1 MSDAAAVS
9 GKTTGLIQRIRRD
22 YSPLVIAM
30 VGLFLFVFLAGAVL
44 TDDFLTWFNVKT
56 IIRDAALVG
65 IMAIGLTFVTL
76 SGNFFLLSMKEI
88 AALCIIAFA
97 TCMGAEWNQWAAPD
111 SASDPAASALIMT
124 FMVAFLITIVIAII
138 AGAVQGALIGLG
150 GNPIVVTLGAA
161 GLFFGI
167 GSWWSD
173 NLVVSYRRPH
183 GAEWLG
189 TGSFLG
195 DIPNITVAFVIIAI
209 IAELTLRYTAFGR
222 QVYLVGANRAAG
234 RATGHE
240 NFGMAIKCCIIAS
253 VCAAFVAMAFSGQV
267 SSAHVNYFSSEFGS
281 SGDMTIMVIAI
292 VMVGGNSIMGGYGST
307 LRTSLGAVF
316 ISTVDNMM
324 VLNGFNSGARVLA
337 VGLMIVFSIIVF
349 ALVRRGSRAVE

>member
-1 MSDAAAVS
+1 MMTDAPAIS
-9 GKTTGLIQRIRRD
+9 GDDLNFIRRIRRD

-30 VGLFLFVFLAGAVL
+30 VGLFLFVFVAGAIL

-88 AALCIIAFA
+88 AALSIICFA
-97 TCMGAEWNQWAAPD
+97 TLMGAEWNHWGPAEGDPTTLALMATFLVAIAAT
-111 SASDPAASALIMT
+111 LV
-124 FMVAFLITIVIAII
+124 VATV
-138 AGAVQGALIGLG
+138 AGALQGALIGLG

-189 TGSFLG
+189 TGSFVG
-195 DIPNITVAFVIIAI
+195 DIPNITIAFIIIAVV
-209 IAELTLRYTAFGR
+209 AELTLRYTTFGR
-222 QVYLVGANRAAG
+222 QVYLVGANRATG

-240 NFGMAIKCCIIAS
+240 NFGMAVKCCIIAS
-253 VCAAFVAMAFSGQV
+253 LCAAFVAVAFSGQV

-316 ISTVDNMM
+316 ISSIDNMM

-349 ALVRRGSRAVE
+349 ALVRRGRRAVE

>member
-1 MSDAAAVS
+1 MTDATALADNLNVA
-9 GKTTGLIQRIRRD
+9 QRIRRD

-30 VGLFLFVFLAGAVL
+30 VGLFLLVFVAGAIF

-88 AALCIIAFA
+88 AALSIICFA
-97 TCMGAEWNQWAAPD
+97 TLMSADWNQWGAAG
-111 SASDPAASALIMT
+111 ADPTTYSLTMT
-124 FMVAFLITIVIAII
+124 FLVAFVATMIVATV
-138 AGAVQGALIGLG
+138 AGALQGALIGLG

-189 TGSFLG
+189 TGSFIG
-195 DIPNITVAFVIIAI
+195 DIPNITVAFIVIAVV
-209 IAELTLRYTAFGR
+209 AELTLRYTTFGR

-240 NFGMAIKCCIIAS
+240 NFGMAIKCCIIGS
-253 VCAAFVAMAFSGQV
+253 ECAAFVAVAFSGQV

-307 LRTSLGAVF
+307 LRTSLGAIF
-316 ISTVDNMM
+316 ISSIDNMM

>member
-1 MSDAAAVS
+1 MTDAV
-9 GKTTGLIQRIRRD
+9 TGPAGEPNLVQRIRRD
-22 YSPLVIAM
+22 YSPLVISM
-30 VGLFLFVFLAGAVL
+30 VGLFLIVFVSGAVY

-97 TCMGAEWNQWAAPD
+97 TCMGAEWNQWGTPDPDAGPAGAA
-111 SASDPAASALIMT
+111 LMMT
-124 FMVAFLITIVIAII
+124 FLVAFVVSMVIAVV
-138 AGAVQGALIGLG
+138 AGGIQGVLIGLG

-189 TGSFLG
+189 TGSFIG
-195 DIPNITVAFVIIAI
+195 DIPNITVAFILIAI
-209 IAELTLRYTAFGR
+209 VAELTLRYTTFGR

-234 RATGHE
+234 KATGHE

-253 VCAAFVAMAFSGQV
+253 VCAAFVAVAFSGQV

-307 LRTSLGAVF
+307 LRTSIGAIF

>member
-1 MSDAAAVS
+1 MTDATS
-9 GKTTGLIQRIRRD
+9 LTDNLNIIQRIRRD
-22 YSPLVIAM
+22 YTPLVIVM
-30 VGLFLFVFLAGAVL
+30 VGLFLIVFVAGAIF
-44 TDDFLTWFNVKT
+44 TDDFLTWFNIKT

-88 AALCIIAFA
+88 AALSIICFA
-97 TCMGAEWNQWAAPD
+97 TLMSADWNQWSSGAGEP
-111 SASDPAASALIMT
+111 PTSALMMT
-124 FMVAFLITIVIAII
+124 FLVAFGATMIIATI
-138 AGAVQGALIGLG
+138 AGALQGTLIGLG

-189 TGSFLG
+189 SGSFIG
-195 DIPNITVAFVIIAI
+195 DIPNITVAFIIIAV
-209 IAELTLRYTAFGR
+209 IAELTLRYTTFGR

-253 VCAAFVAMAFSGQV
+253 VCAAFVAVAFSGQV

-307 LRTSLGAVF
+307 LRTSLGAIF
-316 ISTVDNMM
+316 ISSIDNMM

-337 VGLMIVFSIIVF
+337 VGLIIVFSIIVF
-349 ALVRRGSRAVE
+349 ALLRRGSRSVE

>member
-1 MSDAAAVS
+1 MTDATALADNLNVA
-9 GKTTGLIQRIRRD
+9 QRIRRD

-30 VGLFLFVFLAGAVL
+30 VGLFLLVFVAGAIF

-88 AALCIIAFA
+88 AALSIICFA
-97 TCMGAEWNQWAAPD
+97 TLMSADWNQWGAAG
-111 SASDPAASALIMT
+111 ADPTTYSLTMT
-124 FMVAFLITIVIAII
+124 FLVAFVATMIVATV
-138 AGAVQGALIGLG
+138 AGALQGALIGLG

-189 TGSFLG
+189 TGSFIG
-195 DIPNITVAFVIIAI
+195 DIPNITVAFIVIAVV
-209 IAELTLRYTAFGR
+209 AELTLRYTTFGR

-253 VCAAFVAMAFSGQV
+253 VCAAFVAVAFSGQV

-307 LRTSLGAVF
+307 LRTSLGAIF
-316 ISTVDNMM
+316 ISSIDNMM

>member
-1 MSDAAAVS
+1 MTDSTAPSDNLNFV
-9 GKTTGLIQRIRRD
+9 QRIRRD
-22 YSPLVIAM
+22 YSPLVIGM
-30 VGLFLFVFLAGAVL
+30 VSLFLLVFIAGAL
-44 TDDFLTWFNVKT
+44 FTDDFLTWFNVKT

-88 AALCIIAFA
+88 AALSIICFA
-97 TCMGAEWNQWAAPD
+97 TLMSADWNQWGVADA
-111 SASDPAASALIMT
+111 DPTTYSLTMT
-124 FMVAFLITIVIAII
+124 FLVAFAATMVIATI
-138 AGAVQGALIGLG
+138 AGALQGALIGLG

-189 TGSFLG
+189 TGSFIG
-195 DIPNITVAFVIIAI
+195 DIPNITVAFIIIAVV
-209 IAELTLRYTAFGR
+209 AELTLRYTTFGR

-253 VCAAFVAMAFSGQV
+253 VCAAFVAVAFSGQV

-307 LRTSLGAVF
+307 LRTSLGAIF
-316 ISTVDNMM
+316 ISSIDNMM

>member
-1 MSDAAAVS
+1 MSVNTDLDVTK
-9 GKTTGLIQRIRRD
+9 GKPSLVARIVRD
-22 YSPLVIAM
+22 NSPLVIGM
-30 VGLFLFVFLAGAVL
+30 VAIFVLIFVAAAA
-44 TDDFLTWFNVKT
+44 TAPNFLTVFNFKT

-76 SGNFFLLSMKEI
+76 SGNFFLLSMKET
-88 AALCIIAFA
+88 AALSIIGFA
-97 TCMGAEWNQWAAPD
+97 TCM
-111 SASDPAASALIMT
+111 SAGYGFEIS
-124 FMVAFLITIVIAII
+124 FLVTMAIAIM
-138 AGAVQGALIGLG
+138 AGALQGALIGLG

-173 NLVVSYRRPH
+173 NLVISFRRPH

-195 DIPNITVAFVIIAI
+195 LPNITVAFVLIAI
-209 IAELTLRYTAFGR
+209 AAELVLRHTTFGR
-222 QVYLVGANRAAG
+222 QVYLIGANRAAG

-240 NFGMAIKCCIIAS
+240 NFGMAIKVCIIAS
-253 VCAAFVAMAFSGQV
+253 ICSAFVAVAFSAQV
-267 SSAHVNYFSSEFGS
+267 SSAHVNYFSSSFGS
-281 SGDMTIMVIAI
+281 SGDMTIMVIAT

-307 LRTSLGAVF
+307 LRSSIGAIF

-324 VLNGFNSGARVLA
+324 VLHGYNSGPRVLA
-337 VGLMIVFSIIVF
+337 VGLMIVFSIMVF
-349 ALVRRGSRAVE
+349 ALVRRGARAEE

>member
-1 MSDAAAVS
+1 MSDATSAAPA
-9 GKTTGLIQRIRRD
+9 GKLNIVQRLNRD
-22 YSPLVIAM
+22 YSPLVIGLVA
-30 VGLFLFVFLAGAVL
+30 LFLVIFIFGAA
-44 TDDFLTWFNVKT
+44 TADNFLTWFNFKT

-76 SGNFFLLSMKEI
+76 SGNFFLLSMKET
-88 AALCIIAFA
+88 AALAIIAFA
-97 TCMGAEWNQWAAPD
+97 TSMAAGLGFPV
-111 SASDPAASALIMT
+111 S
-124 FMVAFLITIVIAII
+124 FLITMAIAMV
-138 AGAVQGALIGLG
+138 AGAAQGALIGLG

-173 NLVVSYRRPH
+173 NLVISYRRPH

-189 TGSFLG
+189 TGSFIG
-195 DIPNITVAFVIIAI
+195 DIPNITVAFIVIAVV
-209 IAELTLRYTAFGR
+209 AELVLRFTTFGR

-234 RATGHE
+234 KATGHE
-240 NFGMAIKCCIIAS
+240 NFGMAIKCCTIAS
-253 VCAAFVAMAFSGQV
+253 VCSAFVAVAFSGQV

-307 LRTSLGAVF
+307 LRTSLGAIF

-324 VLNGFNSGARVLA
+324 VLHGFQSGARVLA
-337 VGLMIVFSIIVF
+337 VGLMIVFSIVVF

>member
-1 MSDAAAVS
+1 MTDATVS
-9 GKTTGLIQRIRRD
+9 ASGDLSFFKRIRRD

-30 VGLFLFVFLAGAVL
+30 VGLFLVVFVAGALL

-88 AALCIIAFA
+88 AALSIICFA
-97 TCMGAEWNQWAAPD
+97 TLMGAEWNQWGTAGA
-111 SASDPAASALIMT
+111 DPTTYTLTMT
-124 FMVAFLITIVIAII
+124 FLVAFVATMIIATI
-138 AGAVQGALIGLG
+138 AGALQGALIGLG

-189 TGSFLG
+189 TGSFIG
-195 DIPNITVAFVIIAI
+195 DIPNITVAFIIIAVV
-209 IAELTLRYTAFGR
+209 AELTLRYTTFGR

-253 VCAAFVAMAFSGQV
+253 VCAAFVAVAFSGQV

-307 LRTSLGAVF
+307 LRTSLGAIF
-316 ISTVDNMM
+316 ISSVDNMM

>member
-1 MSDAAAVS
+1 MTDATVTADQAPN
-9 GKTTGLIQRIRRD
+9 LFQRIRRD
-22 YSPLVIAM
+22 YSPLVIGM
-30 VGLFLFVFLAGAVL
+30 VGLFLLVFVAGAIY

-88 AALCIIAFA
+88 AALSIICFA
-97 TCMGAEWNQWAAPD
+97 TLMSADWNQWGAAG
-111 SASDPAASALIMT
+111 ADPTTYSLTMT
-124 FMVAFLITIVIAII
+124 FLVAFAATMIVATI
-138 AGAVQGALIGLG
+138 AGALQGALIGLG

-189 TGSFLG
+189 TGSFIG
-195 DIPNITVAFVIIAI
+195 DIPNITVAFIIIAVV
-209 IAELTLRYTAFGR
+209 AELTLRYTTFGR

-253 VCAAFVAMAFSGQV
+253 VCAAFVAVAFSGQV

-307 LRTSLGAVF
+307 LRTSLGAIF
-316 ISTVDNMM
+316 ISSIDNMM

>member
-1 MSDAAAVS
+1 MSDATAVS
-9 GKTTGLIQRIRRD
+9 GGSPNLVQRIRRD

-30 VGLFLFVFLAGAVL
+30 VGLFLFVIVAGAVV

-88 AALCIIAFA
+88 AALSIIAFA
-97 TCMGAEWNQWAAPD
+97 TGMAAGWGFPL
-111 SASDPAASALIMT
+111 S
-124 FMVAFLITIVIAII
+124 FLLTMVIAIS
-138 AGAVQGALIGLG
+138 AGAAQGVLIGLG

-173 NLVVSYRRPH
+173 NLVISYRRPH

-189 TGSFLG
+189 TGSFIG
-195 DIPNITVAFVIIAI
+195 DIPNITVTFVIIAI
-209 IAELTLRYTAFGR
+209 VAELTLRYTTFGR

-253 VCAAFVAMAFSGQV
+253 VCAAIVAVAFSGQV

-307 LRTSLGAVF
+307 LRTSFGAIF
-316 ISTVDNMM
+316 ISTIDNMM

>member
-1 MSDAAAVS
+1 MSNPTIAGDQTS
-9 GKTTGLIQRIRRD
+9 PNFLQRLNRD
-22 YSPLVIAM
+22 YSPLVVGM
-30 VGLFLFVFLAGAVL
+30 VVVFILVLLFGAV
-44 TDDFLTWFNVKT
+44 TADNFLTWFNFKT

-76 SGNFFLLSMKEI
+76 SGNFFLLSMKET
-88 AALCIIAFA
+88 AALSIIAFA
-97 TCMGAEWNQWAAPD
+97 TCMAAGWGFP
-111 SASDPAASALIMT
+111 ASFAVT
-124 FMVAFLITIVIAII
+124 IAIATV
-138 AGAVQGALIGLG
+138 AGAAQGVLIGLG

-173 NLVVSYRRPH
+173 NLVISYRRPH

-189 TGSFLG
+189 TGSFIG
-195 DIPNITVAFVIIAI
+195 DIPNITVAFIIIAV
-209 IAELTLRYTAFGR
+209 IAELVLRYTTFGR

-234 RATGHE
+234 KATGHE
-240 NFGMAIKCCIIAS
+240 NFGMAIKCCAIAS
-253 VCAAFVAMAFSGQV
+253 VCSAFVAIAFSGQV

-307 LRTSLGAVF
+307 LRTSLGAIF

-324 VLNGFNSGARVLA
+324 VLHGFNSGPRVLA

>member
-1 MSDAAAVS
+1 MTDATAPS
-9 GKTTGLIQRIRRD
+9 GQALNIIQRITRD

-30 VGLFLFVFLAGAVL
+30 VSLFLIVFVAGAVL

-88 AALCIIAFA
+88 AALSIICFA
-97 TCMGAEWNQWAAPD
+97 TLMGAEWNQWGSPGA
-111 SASDPAASALIMT
+111 DPTTYSLAMT
-124 FMVAFLITIVIAII
+124 FLVAFAATMVIATI
-138 AGAVQGALIGLG
+138 AGALQGALIGLG

-189 TGSFLG
+189 TGSFIG

-209 IAELTLRYTAFGR
+209 VAELTLRYTTFGR

-253 VCAAFVAMAFSGQV
+253 LCAAFVAVAFSGQV

-307 LRTSLGAVF
+307 LRTSLAAVF
-316 ISTVDNMM
+316 ISSIDNMM

-337 VGLMIVFSIIVF
+337 VGLMIVFSIVVF
-349 ALVRRGSRAVE
+349 ALVRRGSRSVE

>member
-1 MSDAAAVS
+1 MS
-9 GKTTGLIQRIRRD
+9 KGLIAVARNSGMDFVDRLVRD
-22 YSPLVIAM
+22 YSVLVVSLI
-30 VGLFLFVFLAGAVL
+30 GLFLVVFIIGMTTAPN
-44 TDDFLTWFNVKT
+44 FLTLFNFKT

-76 SGNFFLLSMKEI
+76 SGNFFLLSVKET
-88 AALCIIAFA
+88 AALSIICFA
-97 TCMGAEWNQWAAPD
+97 TSMSAGYGFEISFLLTMG
-111 SASDPAASALIMT
+111 
-124 FMVAFLITIVIAII
+124 IAII
-138 AGAVQGALIGLG
+138 AGAAQGSLIGLG

-161 GLFFGI
+161 GLLFGL

-173 NLVVSYRRPH
+173 NLVVSFRRPH

-195 DIPNITVAFVIIAI
+195 LPNITIAFILIAFT
-209 IAELTLRYTAFGR
+209 AEYVLRYTNFGR
-222 QVYLVGANRAAG
+222 QVYLIGANRAAG

-240 NFGMAIKCCIIAS
+240 NFAMAVKVCIIAS
-253 VCAAFVAMAFSGQV
+253 VCSAFVAIAFSAQV

-281 SGDMTIMVIAI
+281 SGDMTIMVIAT
-292 VMVGGNSIMGGYGST
+292 VMVGGNSIMGGFGST
-307 LRTSLGAVF
+307 LRTSLGAIF

-324 VLNGFNSGARVLA
+324 VLHGFNSGPRVLA

-349 ALVRRGSRAVE
+349 ALVRRGSRAQE

>member
-1 MSDAAAVS
+1 MTDATAVS
-9 GKTTGLIQRIRRD
+9 GDDLNFVQRIRRD

-30 VGLFLFVFLAGAVL
+30 VGLFLFVFVAGAIL

-88 AALCIIAFA
+88 AALSIICFA
-97 TCMGAEWNQWAAPD
+97 TLMGAEWNQWGPVEGDPTTLALMTTFLVAIAAT
-111 SASDPAASALIMT
+111 L
-124 FMVAFLITIVIAII
+124 II
-138 AGAVQGALIGLG
+138 ATFAGALQGALIGLG

-189 TGSFLG
+189 TGSFVG
-195 DIPNITVAFVIIAI
+195 DIPNITVAFIIIAVV
-209 IAELTLRYTAFGR
+209 AELTLRYTTFGR

-253 VCAAFVAMAFSGQV
+253 LCSAFVAVAFSGQV

-307 LRTSLGAVF
+307 LRTSLGAIF
-316 ISTVDNMM
+316 ISSIDNMM

>member
-1 MSDAAAVS
+1 MTDTALNTRDNLS
-9 GKTTGLIQRIRRD
+9 LIQRIRRD
-22 YSPLVIAM
+22 YSPLVIVM
-30 VGLFLFVFLAGAVL
+30 VGIFLLVFVAGAVF

-88 AALCIIAFA
+88 AALSIICFA
-97 TCMGAEWNQWAAPD
+97 TLMSADWNQWGPVEG
-111 SASDPAASALIMT
+111 DPTTWSLTMT
-124 FMVAFLITIVIAII
+124 FLVAFVATMVIATV
-138 AGAVQGALIGLG
+138 AGALQGALIGLG

-189 TGSFLG
+189 TGSFIG
-195 DIPNITVAFVIIAI
+195 DIPNITVAFIIIAVV
-209 IAELTLRYTAFGR
+209 AELTLRHTTFGR

-253 VCAAFVAMAFSGQV
+253 VCAAFVAVAFSGQV

-307 LRTSLGAVF
+307 LRTSLGAIF
-316 ISTVDNMM
+316 ISSIDNMM

>member
-1 MSDAAAVS
+1 MTDATAMSGDDLNFV
-9 GKTTGLIQRIRRD
+9 QRIRRD

-30 VGLFLFVFLAGAVL
+30 VGLFLVVFVAGATL

-88 AALCIIAFA
+88 AALSIICFA
-97 TCMGAEWNQWAAPD
+97 TLMGAEWNQWGPAD
-111 SASDPAASALIMT
+111 GDPAVSALMMT
-124 FMVAFLITIVIAII
+124 FLVALAATMIIATI
-138 AGAVQGALIGLG
+138 AGAIQGALIGLG

-189 TGSFLG
+189 TGSFIG
-195 DIPNITVAFVIIAI
+195 DIPNITVAFIIIAVV
-209 IAELTLRYTAFGR
+209 AELTLRYTTFGR

-253 VCAAFVAMAFSGQV
+253 VCAAFVAVAFSGQV

-307 LRTSLGAVF
+307 LRTSLGAIF
-316 ISTVDNMM
+316 ISSIDNMM